1 MSESALWLLRDAR
14 KARKQGPAAVAHRQR
29 VRLAEIVAFTRA
41 HSPYYRELYQA
52 LPQRVEDASRLPITD
67 KKKLMARFD
76 DWTTDRDVTIDKARA
91 FVGDLGLIGEPFLG
105 KYSVAMTSG
114 TTGTPGIFLLDD
126 RTMAVTHALAFRM
139 LSAWLGVGDVVRAIR
154 RGGRIAMVCATGGH
168 YAEAVAAAR
177 LRKGRRRAE
186 AIQVFP
192 AQMPLSEMV
201 TGLNE
206 FRPAILAPYAGIG
219 ALLAGEQEAG
229 RLHINPALVVLSA
242 EGLPP
247 AGYDRISKAF
257 GVTVRHSYAATECT
271 FISYSCDQHYLHV
284 NADWAVLEPV
294 DADYQPVP
302 PGEQS
307 HTVLLSNLA
316 NRVQPILRYD
326 LGDRVLVRPDPCPCG
341 NTLPAV
347 RVQGR
352 TADMLAL
359 SGQDGGRVSIP
370 ALMFE
375 VVDAAGI
382 ALFQIVQTA
391 PARLRVR
398 LRPAE
403 GADPD
408 RVWQAVHAEIA
419 RTLAERKLGHVTV
432 ERAEEPPEQSRGG
445 KHRTVIPLSE
455 GDSTPRPAGAER
467 SA

>member
-1 MSESALWLLRDAR
+1 MSDSPLSLLRDAR
-14 KARKQGPAAVAHRQR
+14 QARKQGPAAVARRQR
-29 VRLAEIVAFTRA
+29 ARFIEMVAFARA
-41 HSPYYRELYQA
+41 RSPYYRDLYQS
-52 LPQRVEDASRLPITD
+52 LPEGVEDASRLPITD

-76 DWTTDRDVTIDKARA
+76 DWITDRDVTMDKARA
-91 FVGDLGLIGEPFLG
+91 FVGDLSLIGEPFLA

-139 LSAWLGVGDVVRAIR
+139 LTAWLGVGDVVGAIR
-154 RGGRIAMVCATGGH
+154 RGGRVAMVCATGGH

-177 LRKGRRRAE
+177 LRKGKRGAK
-186 AIQVFP
+186 AIRVFP
-192 AQMPLSEMV
+192 AHMALSEMV
-201 TGLNE
+201 AGLNA

-242 EGLPP
+242 EGLAP

-271 FISYSCDQHYLHV
+271 FISYSCDHHWLHV
-284 NADWAVLEPV
+284 NADWALLEPV
-294 DADYQPVP
+294 DADYQPVR

-326 LGDRVLVRPDPCPCG
+326 LGDRILVRPDPCPCG

-352 TADMLAL
+352 TADVLVL
-359 SGQDGGRVSIP
+359 SGPGGEPVSIP

-375 VVDAAGI
+375 IVDAAGVE
-382 ALFQIVQTA
+382 LFQIVQTSA
-391 PARLRVR
+391 AGLRVR
-398 LRPAE
+398 LRPAP

-408 RVWQAVHAEIA
+408 RVWAAVHAEITG
-419 RTLAERKLGHVTV
+419 TLAKRNLGHVIV

-445 KHRTVIPLSE
+445 KYRTVIPLNE
-455 GDSTPRPAGAER
+455 GKSTARTGGVGTPA
-467 SA
+467 